1 MNKKVFEFFRNKE
14 YGYRADGKC
23 IVFIDL
29 DDIEEFVKLMTRKS
43 NNFFSEVC
51 QVILQP
57 TYICVEAE
65 PICEWFGIEVNE
77 LFPKEEG

>member
-14 YGYRADGKC
+14 YYYQEVGTC
-23 IVFIDL
+23 IVFINL
-29 DDIEEFVKLMTRKS
+29 DDIEEFTDLMS
-43 NNFFSEVC
+43 HNFFNDVYR
-51 QVILQP
+51 VVLQP

-65 PICEWFGIEVNE
+65 PICEWFGIEINE